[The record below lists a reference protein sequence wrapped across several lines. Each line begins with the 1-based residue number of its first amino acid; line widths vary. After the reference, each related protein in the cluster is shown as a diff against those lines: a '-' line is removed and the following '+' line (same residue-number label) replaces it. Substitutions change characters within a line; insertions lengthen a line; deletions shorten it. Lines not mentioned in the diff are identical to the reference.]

1 MASGLDR
8 VNENEKPIKNAWQL
22 KAMDANRY
30 ATKKT
35 IAQGMLDIALL
46 TANASQLKY
55 ILQVGEQHQFYKL
68 MLILIS
74 LSIVMQV
81 LSGVLSLSLS
91 LLRDCRLHQPEFHQS
106 ANIINHIRTGFA
118 FFTTMINLFIS
129 AFDNRLPSPQGD
141 SLNNVN

>member
-1 MASGLDR
+1 MNNIKLNMAQIFASVNTSGNDS
-8 VNENEKPIKNAWQL
+8 EM

-74 LSIVMQV
+74 LSIVLQI
-81 LSGVLSLSLS
+81 LAGI
-91 LLRDCRLHQPEFHQS
+91 LLVIQS
-106 ANIINHIRTGFA
+106 MINIHKSEGQRRAADILNHIIGGIIFLSVFCDVVKMNFGLDPA
-118 FFTTMINLFIS
+118 V
-129 AFDNRLPSPQGD
+129 P
-141 SLNNVN
+141 VEKK

>member
-1 MASGLDR
+1 MAQVAAGGGDR
-8 VNENEKPIKNAWQL
+8 VNETEM

-81 LSGVLSLSLS
+81 AAGILLVIQSLISMHNPKD
-91 LLRDCRLHQPEFHQS
+91 RRFGFT
-106 ANIINHIRTGFA
+106 INHFVDA
-118 FFTTMINLFIS
+118 FIFLSVFCDIMKMNFGLDPAIPHSTDDDVELIK
-129 AFDNRLPSPQGD
+129 P
-141 SLNNVN
+141 

>member
-1 MASGLDR
+1 MAQIVAGDER
-8 VNENEKPIKNAWQL
+8 VNEKPILNAWQM

-81 LSGVLSLSLS
+81 AAGVLLIIQSLISIHNPKDRSIGFTINYFVDAFIFLS
-91 LLRDCRLHQPEFHQS
+91 VFCDVMKMNFGLDPAIPLLQ
-106 ANIINHIRTGFA
+106 
-118 FFTTMINLFIS
+118 
-129 AFDNRLPSPQGD
+129 
-141 SLNNVN
+141 NVEMLKP